1 MPAADW
7 VRAIRPP
14 KEPVDPWRPLGWLWE
29 RERAPDGKPVAVLAV
44 FLAGAECRF
53 HCVFCDLWRKTLD
66 GATPQGAIPAQLAS
80 ALEQAGP
87 VPEAKAVKLYN
98 ASNFFD
104 PRAVPESDY
113 PALLDLLQPFARVTV
128 ECHPR
133 LIGERAFRF
142 ARGLPGQLEV
152 AMGLETVHPDALPR
166 LDKGMRLE
174 HFEHAA
180 ARLLAA
186 GIAVRAFVLLSPPY
200 VPAALAVEWAV
211 RSVRY
216 AAAHGAQRVAII
228 PVRGGNGALE
238 ALAERGDFVPP
249 TLRQLEEA
257 LDQCL
262 EIPGTVVT
270 ADLWDADRLIS
281 CVHCGAERLARLERL
296 NLTGRPESRIA
307 CTACGGR

>member
-1 MPAADW
+1 MRPA
-7 VRAIRPP
+7 

-29 RERAPDGKPVAVLAV
+29 RERALEGEPVAALTV

-53 HCVFCDLWRKTLD
+53 RCVFCDLWRKTLN
-66 GATPQGAIPAQLAS
+66 GPTPPGAIPAQLAL

-87 VPEAKAVKLYN
+87 LPQAAAIKLYN

-104 PRAVPESDY
+104 PRAVPEEDY
-113 PALLDLLQPFARVTV
+113 PTLLDLLRPFSRVTV

-142 ARGLPGQLEV
+142 AEGLSGALEV

-166 LDKGMRLE
+166 LNKGMRLE
-174 HFEHAA
+174 DFEHAA
-180 ARLLAA
+180 ALLRAA

-200 VPAALAVEWAV
+200 VPAAQAVEWAV
-211 RSVRY
+211 RAARY
-216 AAAHGAQRVAII
+216 AAAQGAQRVAII

-238 ALAERGDFVPP
+238 ALARRGDFIPP
-249 TLRQLEEA
+249 TLSQLEDA
-257 LDQCL
+257 VDQCL
-262 EIPGTVVT
+262 GIPGAVVT
-270 ADLWDADRLIS
+270 ADLWDAGRLVTCGQCGPDRI
-281 CVHCGAERLARLERL
+281 ARLGRL
-296 NLTGRPESRIA
+296 NLTGVGEPRIG